1 MIALAPARL
10 LPRPRAL
17 SAPRA
22 PCAAAVNL
30 SMRVLDVRRI
40 QAADQINDDIDE
52 PAPLKGP
59 APLIRTMM
67 MSVHWGAP

>member
-1 MIALAPARL
+1 
-10 LPRPRAL
+10 
-17 SAPRA
+17 
-22 PCAAAVNL
+22 
-30 SMRVLDVRRI
+30 MRVLDVRRI